1 MKNLIS
7 VIIPFYKKRK
17 YFIKTINSLKNQTYK
32 NFEAIVIYDDPN
44 KSDLKFV
51 KKILKRIKYR
61 KILINNTNI
70 GVGFSRN
77 EGIKKSKGALIAF
90 LDADDVWHRNKLEL
104 QLKFMKLKKIN
115 FSYTSYQIIDNSKKI
130 IKKII
135 VPKEINY
142 KKLLYSCDIGLSSVM
157 MSRNLLNK
165 NKFKN
170 LKTKEDYL
178 LWLILSKKGIK
189 MLGLNQV
196 LFSWRKTQGSL
207 SSSTKQ
213 KLKDAFRMYN
223 KHLKFSFLKSIFLT
237 ILLSINFI
245 FKRYL

>member
-1 MKNLIS
+1 MMK
-7 VIIPFYKKRK
+7 
-17 YFIKTINSLKNQTYK
+17 
-32 NFEAIVIYDDPN
+32 
-44 KSDLKFV
+44 
-51 KKILKRIKYR
+51 
-61 KILINNTNI
+61 
-70 GVGFSRN
+70 
-77 EGIKKSKGALIAF
+77 
-90 LDADDVWHRNKLEL
+90 
-104 QLKFMKLKKIN
+104 
-115 FSYTSYQIIDNSKKI
+115 
-130 IKKII
+130 
-135 VPKEINY
+135 
-142 KKLLYSCDIGLSSVM
+142 
-157 MSRNLLNK
+157 RNLLNK

-207 SSSTKQ
+207 SSSTEQ